1 MNDKN
6 QNLADIVRQARR
18 ESGLSQEKLAE
29 ILNIDQRTILNIEA
43 GHGNPK
49 FENLFAIVTY
59 LKIPGD
65 CIFYPGSENLTPEH
79 QKLFTLL
86 KTCTGQEIGDL
97 LPIINPL
104 VDLLQK
110 NKNTAC

>member
-1 MNDKN
+1 MNDKSK
-6 QNLADIVRQARR
+6 NLAHTVRQARNDY
-18 ESGLSQEKLAE
+18 GLSQEKLAE
-29 ILNIDQRTILNIEA
+29 ILNIDQRTILNIES

-65 CIFYPGSENLTPEH
+65 CIFYPDSENLTPEH

-86 KTCTGQEIGDL
+86 KTCTEQEIGDL
-97 LPIINPL
+97 LPVINTL
-104 VDLLQK
+104 INLLQK
-110 NKNTAC
+110 NKNTFC